1 MEILY
6 NTKSL
11 PNIQS
16 DFETLS
22 EIAAGINAN
31 SVHVEITELSEKLST
46 NRFYLVIIGLFK
58 RGKSSVIN
66 ALLGQELAPVAV
78 TPVTSVITFFEYSTS
93 SSAHVFF
100 ENGIKTLIELSDVV
114 NYVSEEQNPK
124 NKKNVKFLKIYCD
137 NPILKNLIIVDT
149 PGIGSLFE
157 HNTETTIEFLPR
169 IDAALFIL
177 SADLPISKADLE
189 FLLQVK
195 TTIPKVLFVLNK
207 SDLLIP
213 SELDKI
219 ISYDLKMLNEI
230 NGYHVPVTE
239 LITVSAREFFK
250 NRNQVG
256 LNVKDPGNF
265 KLLQKKINEE
275 IVGIRDE
282 ILVKNSI
289 NRLHSIARQ
298 LLAMVKVK
306 IDTLQLPVSE
316 LEKKRES
323 MQSSIDFAISG
334 KGDFEAVVNSRIQ
347 KLQVAISEKTEQKRN
362 ELIKYCNEVLVENS
376 KQSWNRIK
384 EIDTNTF
391 NNELSKYILSQYDE
405 LRSLLEISVK
415 DEFNQIILQYSRQSQ
430 SFLNEIARRMN
441 ELLGIDI
448 NGIISV
454 FDLDVYTS
462 FYLISDIKFSI
473 PSLKKRF
480 IYKVIPD
487 VFLKRIILSQ
497 IHANCIDLINPNA
510 GRIRYD
516 IDYRVSES
524 FRKFKH
530 HFDQKLLELL
540 QSLKSIIE
548 ESILAKSTIQDNIE
562 STILQLN
569 DQQKTLDEI
578 IRRQLTYE
586 NR

>member
-11 PNIQS
+11 SNIQS
-16 DFETLS
+16 DIETLS
-22 EIAAGINAN
+22 EIAKAINAN
-31 SVHVEITELSEKLST
+31 SINGEIAELSEKLSA

-78 TPVTSVITFFEYSTS
+78 TPVTSVITFFEFGTS

-100 ENGIKTLIELSDVV
+100 ENGTRTVIELSDIV

-124 NKKNVKFLKIYCD
+124 NKKNVRFLKIYCN
-137 NPILKNLIIVDT
+137 NPILENLIIVDT

-157 HNTETTIEFLPR
+157 HNTETTMEFLPR

-177 SADLPISKADLE
+177 SADLPVSKVDLE
-189 FLLQVK
+189 FLVK
-195 TTIPKVLFVLNK
+195 IKNTIPKVLFVLNK

-230 NGYHVPVTE
+230 NGYHEPVTE
-239 LITVSAREFFK
+239 LIPVSAREFFN
-250 NRNQVG
+250 NRNQLG
-256 LNVKDPGNF
+256 LNLEDAGNF
-265 KLLQKKINEE
+265 KLLREKINDG
-275 IVGIRDE
+275 IIGIRDE
-282 ILVKNSI
+282 ILVKNSK
-289 NRLHSIARQ
+289 NRLHSIGRQ
-298 LLAMVKVK
+298 LQAMVKVK

-323 MQSSIDFAISG
+323 MQSSIDYAISG
-334 KGDFEAVVNSRIQ
+334 KGDFEAVITSRIK
-347 KLQVAISEKTEQKRN
+347 KLQIGIDEKTEQKRV
-362 ELIKYCNEVLVENS
+362 ELIEYCNEVLVDKS
-376 KQSWNRIK
+376 RQSWNRIK
-384 EIDTNTF
+384 ETDASTF
-391 NNELSKYILSQYDE
+391 NNELSKYILQQYDD
-405 LRSLLEISVK
+405 LRSLLEKSVRE
-415 DEFNQIILQYSRQSQ
+415 EFNQIILQYSRQSQ

-462 FYLISDIKFSI
+462 FYLLSDIKFSI
-473 PSLKKRF
+473 PSLKKKL

-487 VFLKRIILSQ
+487 LFLKRMILSQ
-497 IHANCIDLINPNA
+497 IHTNCTDLINPNA

-524 FRKFKH
+524 FRKFKN

-548 ESILAKSTIQDNIE
+548 ESILTKSTIQDNIE
-562 STILQLN
+562 NTVQSLHEQQNTI
-569 DQQKTLDEI
+569 DDI
-578 IRRQLTYE
+578 IRRQITYE

>member
-16 DFETLS
+16 DIETLS
-22 EIAAGINAN
+22 EIASGINAN
-31 SVHVEITELSEKLST
+31 SVHGEITELSEKISS

-100 ENGIKTLIELSDVV
+100 ENGTKTLIELSDVV

-137 NPILKNLIIVDT
+137 TPILKNLIIVDT

-157 HNTETTIEFLPR
+157 HNTETTMEFLPR

-177 SADLPISKADLE
+177 SADLPVSKADLE

-230 NGYHVPVTE
+230 NGYLVPVTD
-239 LITVSAREFFK
+239 LTPVSAREFFN

-256 LNVKDPGNF
+256 LHTKDPGNF
-265 KLLQKKINEE
+265 ILLQKKINEE

-282 ILVKNSI
+282 ILVKNSM
-289 NRLHSIARQ
+289 NRLYSIARQ
-298 LLAMVKVK
+298 LQAMAKVK

-334 KGDFEAVVNSRIQ
+334 KGDFEAVVNSRIK

-362 ELIKYCNEVLVENS
+362 ELIKYCNTVLVENS
-376 KQSWNRIK
+376 KKSWNRIK
-384 EIDTNTF
+384 EIDANKF
-391 NNELSKYILSQYDE
+391 NNELSEYILSQYNE
-405 LRSLLEISVK
+405 LRTKLEISVK

-448 NGIISV
+448 EGIISV

-462 FYLISDIKFSI
+462 FYLVSDIKFSI
-473 PSLKKRF
+473 PSLRKRV

-487 VFLKRIILSQ
+487 VFLKKILLNQ
-497 IHANCIDLINPNA
+497 IHTNCMELINPNA

-524 FRKFKH
+524 YRKFKH

-540 QSLKSIIE
+540 QSLKNIIE
-548 ESILAKSTIQDNIE
+548 ESILAKSTIQGNIE
-562 STILQLN
+562 NTINLLH

>member
-6 NTKSL
+6 NTKSFH
-11 PNIQS
+11 NIQS
-16 DFETLS
+16 DIETLS

-31 SVHVEITELSEKLST
+31 SVRGEITELSEKLST

-100 ENGIKTLIELSDVV
+100 ENGTKTLIELSDVV

-230 NGYHVPVTE
+230 NGYHVPVTD
-239 LITVSAREFFK
+239 LTPVSAREFF
-250 NRNQVG
+250 NNLNQVG

-282 ILVKNSI
+282 ILVKNSM
-289 NRLHSIARQ
+289 NRLHSMGRQ
-298 LLAMVKVK
+298 LQAMVKVK

-316 LEKKRES
+316 LENKRES

-334 KGDFEAVVNSRIQ
+334 KSDFEAVVNSRIK
-347 KLQVAISEKTEQKRN
+347 KLQIGINERTEQKRV
-362 ELIKYCNEVLVENS
+362 ELIKHCNEVLVEKSN
-376 KQSWNRIK
+376 QSWNRIK
-384 EIDTNTF
+384 ETDADTF
-391 NNELSKYILSQYDE
+391 NNELSKYILKQYNE

-480 IYKVIPD
+480 IYKVIPN
-487 VFLKRIILSQ
+487 VFLKRIILNQ
-497 IHANCIDLINPNA
+497 IHANCVDLINPNA

-548 ESILAKSTIQDNIE
+548 ESILAKTTIQDNIE
-562 STILQLN
+562 STIHRLQ
-569 DQQKTLDEI
+569 DQQNAIDDI

-586 NR
+586 N

>member
-16 DFETLS
+16 DIETLL

-31 SVHVEITELSEKLST
+31 SIHGEITELSEKLST

-100 ENGIKTLIELSDVV
+100 ENGTKTLIELSDVV

-157 HNTETTIEFLPR
+157 HNTETTMEFLPR

-177 SADLPISKADLE
+177 SADLPVSKADLE

-230 NGYHVPVTE
+230 NGYHEPLTE
-239 LITVSAREFFK
+239 LISVSAREFF
-250 NRNQVG
+250 NNSNQVG
-256 LNVKDPGNF
+256 LHVKDPGSF

-298 LLAMVKVK
+298 LQAMVKVK

-323 MQSSIDFAISG
+323 MQSSIDFAILG
-334 KGDFEAVVNSRIQ
+334 KGDFEAVVNSRIK
-347 KLQVAISEKTEQKRN
+347 KLQIGINERTEQKRV
-362 ELIKYCNEVLVENS
+362 ELIKYCNGVLVEKS

-384 EIDTNTF
+384 ETDADTF
-391 NNELSKYILSQYDE
+391 NNELSKYILKQYND

-430 SFLNEIARRMN
+430 SFLNEISRRMN

-454 FDLDVYTS
+454 FDLDVYAS

-487 VFLKRIILSQ
+487 VFLKRIMLNQ
-497 IHANCIDLINPNA
+497 IHANCVDLINPNA

-524 FRKFKH
+524 YRKFKH

-562 STILQLN
+562 STIHRLH
-569 DQQKTLDEI
+569 DQQKTIDDI

-586 NR
+586 N

>member
-6 NTKSL
+6 TTKSF
-11 PNIQS
+11 PNIKS
-16 DFETLS
+16 DIETLS

-31 SVHVEITELSEKLST
+31 SVHDEITELSEKLSA

-100 ENGIKTLIELSDVV
+100 ENGAKTLIDLSDVV

-137 NPILKNLIIVDT
+137 NLILKNLIIVDT

-157 HNTETTIEFLPR
+157 HNTETTMEFLPR

-177 SADLPISKADLE
+177 SADLPVSKADLE
-189 FLLQVK
+189 FLTQVK

-230 NGYHVPVTE
+230 NCSHEPVTE
-239 LITVSAREFFK
+239 LTPVSAREFFN
-250 NRNQVG
+250 NRNQIG
-256 LNVKDPGNF
+256 FPGIDPGNF
-265 KLLQKKINEE
+265 KLLKKKIND
-275 IVGIRDE
+275 GIIGRRDE
-282 ILVKNSI
+282 ILIKNSM
-289 NRLHSIARQ
+289 NRLQSIGRQ
-298 LLAMVKVK
+298 LQAMVKVK

-334 KGDFEAVVNSRIQ
+334 RGDFEAVVNSRIK
-347 KLQVAISEKTEQKRN
+347 KLQVGINERTEQKRI
-362 ELIKYCNEVLVENS
+362 ELIKYCNEILVEKS
-376 KQSWNRIK
+376 GQSWKRIK
-384 EIDTNTF
+384 EIDANTF
-391 NNELSKYILSQYDE
+391 SNEMSEYILSQYDD
-405 LRSLLEISVK
+405 LRSMLEIFVK

-448 NGIISV
+448 EGIISV

-462 FYLISDIKFSI
+462 FYLLSDIKFPIS
-473 PSLKKRF
+473 SLKKRV
-480 IYKVIPD
+480 IYKFIPD
-487 VFLKRIILSQ
+487 QLLMKIILNQ
-497 IHANCIDLINPNA
+497 IHTDCIELINPNA

-516 IDYRVSES
+516 IDYRVTES

-540 QSLKSIIE
+540 QSLKNIIE
-548 ESILAKSTIQDNIE
+548 ESILTKSTIQENIE
-562 STILQLN
+562 STIHQLQEQQETIEDIKKRQLN
-569 DQQKTLDEI
+569 
-578 IRRQLTYE
+578 YE
-586 NR
+586 DR